1 MLHWSAATELDIKRW
16 AQNKVKQ
23 EQQQQNPDMPE
34 ENMCDAYDK

>member
-23 EQQQQNPDMPE
+23 QQQQNPDMPE